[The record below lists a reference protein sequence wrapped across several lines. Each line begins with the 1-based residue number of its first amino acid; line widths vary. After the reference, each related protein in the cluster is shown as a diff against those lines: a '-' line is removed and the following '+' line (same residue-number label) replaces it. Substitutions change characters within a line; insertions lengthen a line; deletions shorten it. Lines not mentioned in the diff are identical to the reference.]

1 MTPNIPVDRF
11 NYINSGVVL
20 FNLKKI
26 REDNKEQ
33 ELDKFVNE
41 NKLYYP
47 DQDAINAIFK
57 NHILF
62 LDNKYNSSMFTET
75 AKNFKIYH

>member
-33 ELDKFVNE
+33 ELNKFVNE
-41 NKLYYP
+41 NNLYYP

-57 NHILF
+57 NNILF
-62 LDNKYNSSMFTET
+62 LDNKYNSSLFTGT